1 MADGK
6 IWGSG
11 VEPQVKEQQSGTDI
25 LINARS
31 DISGIPVDE
40 AVLIVPTSGSAVTFR
55 ASDSV
60 LTGDIIADD
69 NSTVSVTLDKNTR
82 LTGAAY

>member
-1 MADGK
+1 
-6 IWGSG
+6 
-11 VEPQVKEQQSGTDI
+11 VKEQQSGTDI